1 MANRLQLRRD
11 GAQQWANVNPILA
24 QGELGIELDT
34 SRLKIGDGVTPWN
47 SLKYERP
54 LETESNTANTL
65 VKRDADGN
73 FEAGAITASI
83 IGNSATATRLAN
95 ARSFTLTGDMSGS
108 ASFDGSANINITA
121 ELNYQPGLPHYDP
134 NNLSAQASYTR
145 LTIDSRGRVVTGDNP
160 TTLAQ
165 YGIADAQ
172 PADPELQSLADMTG
186 FGFISR
192 TGAGTLSNRQIAVSS
207 GRLLVSNGTGTS
219 GNPVLDLADTPV
231 VVGSYNPVGNLDT
244 PLVSV
249 TTGDETVNTTNFT
262 VDRYGRLTA
271 ATTSAIATATQ
282 GTEVIAYDAG
292 TSYTRNDKIKNSSD
306 RLYQA
311 LLDITSGSGEPTH
324 TDGSDAGSWRYLG
337 SSLAPQKGL
346 ASFNQEDFDVTA
358 WDANSNYEG
367 GFVTIAQAGV
377 DNGQL
382 QNSRV
387 SFADGNTKEDF
398 DLDQELTATTGY
410 RGFNYLNYVKIN
422 STSGS
427 LLFGAN
433 NTGDSGAGE
442 IDVNVRSYFSDPDIT
457 LDGTVAQTLDKTGDG
472 NLTFQTTQNSASAR
486 SLSIL
491 ATNSGSGDS
500 NIIIQSE
507 NDITIAATNVSNRVH
522 VEDYWLQDN
531 VLSTTNSTM
540 VLDPNDDDDV
550 TGLVQVRGN
559 LQVDGTTT
567 TVNSTVV
574 TIDDPIFTLGGDT
587 TPVADDNKDRGIEFK
602 YYDSEARVG
611 FFGWDED
618 YADSNIWSSTGG
630 YRFLYNA
637 TNTSEVFAGTD
648 APLIA
653 GNLRLT
659 TNTGSTWK
667 TPTTGTLVVTGGVG
681 ISENIN
687 VGGTSHLNGNVEID
701 GTVDIDANFAVRD
714 NTTDKFTI
722 ASATG
727 NTVIEGTVDIQL
739 QTTITDGL
747 LIQAD
752 NKKFEV
758 KTAGGTSVFDIDTDN
773 GNTHTDGTLDVDSGV
788 TFNSTLD
795 VDNNVTFNADLD
807 VDGDS
812 VFHNNITLD
821 TTAKNFKI
829 TNGSADKFTVLS
841 TNGNTDIRGTLDVGS
856 AVVFENNFNANGNN
870 TTIGNANTDV
880 FTVNSVTTFTDNIT
894 VNGTVDFD
902 TTLNVDGHADFNTT
916 VTIDG
921 ETKVYDSIIIESDN
935 EVFNVNNAAAQTQ
948 FSIDSDNGNTVIG
961 RAGLGTA
968 SVGLLTVHGDTLL
981 NRDLVV
987 DGNTTIGDANTD
999 TLTVNSESTFN
1010 ADVTI
1015 AGSNNFQVTGNAI
1028 VDGNLT
1034 VHGTTTTVNS
1044 TVVTLDDPIITLG
1057 GDTAPANDDGK
1068 DRGVEFRYY
1077 SGSAKLGWFGW
1088 DNNIGRFALFNDAT
1102 NSSEVFSGTRS
1113 GIDAGSIKLFDTTNA
1128 TTSSTGTLIVG
1139 GGAGIGLDLYVGD
1152 DLNVADDASIGG
1164 NLEVTGTFD
1173 VTNDLAVNTSKMT
1186 VASATGN
1193 TVIQG
1198 SLQVDQGVTLGDAA
1212 GDNHTVTGTIT
1223 FNQAITSTDITAD
1236 NIQIGVSGATEID
1249 TTSGNLVLDSA
1260 GGTVNVTDDLDVDL
1274 NLNVDGNTKIDGTL
1288 TVDGNT
1294 TIGNASGDS
1303 HSVTGTVQFNQAIT
1317 STDITADQIKIG
1329 VDASNE
1335 ISTTTGNL
1343 ILDSQGGKVHITDNA
1358 EIDGTLQVDGNAT
1371 IGDNSGDAH
1380 SFTGTVLFNQAI
1392 TSTDITADN
1401 VQIGVSGSSEVD
1413 TASGA
1418 LTLDSATG
1426 ETIVDDNL
1434 TINGTLDVDALTTI
1448 TDALTVKADNKLVSF
1463 QTAAGATVFSVD
1475 TDNGNTDIQGT
1486 LNVEGA
1492 TTIDDT
1498 FNVTQATDLDG
1509 TLNVDGVATFQNNV
1523 VLNAD
1528 NKEFAIQLD
1537 DGTDKFTVQSATG
1550 NTDIQGTLDVNG
1562 ATNVTNTLGVTGLTS
1577 LTNNTNPT
1585 SLAANAALMITAG
1598 GATVDEDVY
1607 IGSDLFLGP
1616 NAGTTITLNGGSG
1629 NADFGGTLDVAG
1641 QSTLST
1647 IDATSLTTS
1656 SGLTIG
1662 GSIAVNSTKF
1672 TVAGATGNTAV
1683 DGTLD
1688 VNNATT
1694 ITDTLNVTN
1703 NVDFDAALN
1712 VDGTTT
1718 LNDALT
1724 QNSTSLFKDN
1734 VVLRG
1739 STKTLKLQNGSG
1751 TDKITLNSTS
1761 GAATIT
1767 GLTTTNSLDVTTSTT
1782 IGGTLGVTGQITG
1795 NVTGALTGNAD
1806 TASLV
1811 DVTDTTS
1818 SNLTYYPTFV
1828 STNTGN
1834 TEVRTD
1840 STNLTYN
1847 PSTNRLTVT
1856 NFRSTTDFEVQGNL
1870 TITGNITYNQSQ
1882 VGDISNHNTDALSEG
1897 STNLYFTD
1905 ERVDDR
1911 VNALITGGTG
1921 ITATYDDAGNILTLS
1936 ATQADINTDN
1946 ITEGSTNLFTT
1957 AARTR
1962 THFTYGTGITH
1973 SGGTLSVT
1981 QADIDTDNVTEGST
1995 NLFTTAAR
2003 TRGHISVSG
2012 DLGYNASTG
2021 VISYTIPTTIASL
2034 SNHDTAD
2041 LAEGTNLYYTDERVD
2056 DRVNALITAG
2066 TGLTKTYDDASN
2078 TYTLA
2083 FSFSEFDTDSV
2094 VEGSTNLFHTT
2105 ARVRTSISAT
2115 GSLSYNN
2122 STGVISYTAPSDT
2135 DGITEGSSNL
2145 YHTTARVNSIFD
2157 TKLAAADTGDL
2168 SEGTNLY
2175 YTDARADARIAAA
2188 DTGDLSEGSN
2198 LYYTDARADARIAA
2212 ASTSDLTE
2220 GTNLY
2225 YTDARADARVVAGI
2239 TGKLDASTVSTFGA
2253 SIIDDADA
2261 AAVIATL
2268 GLGTAATTASTAY
2281 ATAAQGTLAASATQ
2295 PGDLSTVATSGAYN
2309 DLSGKPTLFSGDY
2322 DDLSNKPTLGTAAAT
2337 AATAYATAAQGATAD
2352 SALQAETITLAT
2364 LKSVTAAAAD
2374 FAAFQTA
2381 IAAL

>member
-807 VDGDS
+807 VDGNS

-1164 NLEVTGTFD
+1164 NLDVTGTFD

-1288 TVDGNT
+1288 IVDGNT

-1962 THFTYGTGITH
+1962 GHFTYGTGITH
-1973 SGGTLSVT
+1973 NSGTLSVT

-2034 SNHDTAD
+2034 SNHDTD
-2041 LAEGTNLYYTDERVD
+2041 DVAEGATNKYYTDERVD
-2056 DRVNALITAG
+2056 DRIDALIIAG
-2066 TGLTKTYDDASN
+2066 TGVTKVYDDGAN
-2078 TYTLA
+2078 TYTLSVTQA
-2083 FSFSEFDTDSV
+2083 DVNTDTV
-2094 VEGSTNLFHTT
+2094 TEGSTNLFTT
-2105 ARVRTSISAT
+2105 AARTRTHFTYGT
-2115 GSLSYNN
+2115 GITHSGGTLSV
-2122 STGVISYTAPSDT
+2122 TQADIDT
-2135 DGITEGSSNL
+2135 DNVTEGSTNLFTTAARTRTHFTYGTGITHSSGTLSVTQSDINTDNITEGS
-2145 YHTTARVNSIFD
+2145 
-2157 TKLAAADTGDL
+2157 
-2168 SEGTNLY
+2168 TNVFF
-2175 YTDARADARIAAA
+2175 
-2188 DTGDLSEGSN
+2188 
-2198 LYYTDARADARIAA
+2198 
-2212 ASTSDLTE
+2212 
-2220 GTNLY
+2220 TN
-2225 YTDARADARVVAGI
+2225 ARADARVVAGI
-2239 TGKLDASTVSTFGA
+2239 TGKLDASAISTFGLTLV
-2253 SIIDDADA
+2253 DDASASA
-2261 AAVIATL
+2261 ARSTL
-2268 GLGTAATTASTAY
+2268 GLGSAAESNTGDF

-2295 PGDLSTVATSGAYN
+2295 PGDLATVATSGAYN
-2309 DLSGKPTLFSGDY
+2309 DLTGKPTLFSGDY

-2337 AATAYATAAQGATAD
+2337 ASTAYATAAQGALAA

-2364 LKSVTAAAAD
+2364 LKSVAAGAAD
-2374 FAAFQTA
+2374 FAAFKAA

>member
-387 SFADGNTKEDF
+387 SFADGNSKEDF

-807 VDGDS
+807 VDGNS

-1882 VGDISNHNTDALSEG
+1882 VGDISNHNTDALREG
-1897 STNLYFTD
+1897 TTNLYFTD

-1911 VNALITGGTG
+1911 VNSLIVGGTG
-1921 ITATYDDAGNILTLS
+1921 ITATYDDAGNMLTLS

-1962 THFTYGTGITH
+1962 GHFTYGTGITH
-1973 SGGTLSVT
+1973 NSGTLSVT

-2034 SNHDTAD
+2034 SNHDTD
-2041 LAEGTNLYYTDERVD
+2041 DVAEGATNKYYTDERVD
-2056 DRVNALITAG
+2056 DRIDALIIAG
-2066 TGLTKTYDDASN
+2066 TGVTKVYDDGAN
-2078 TYTLA
+2078 TYTLSVTQA
-2083 FSFSEFDTDSV
+2083 DVNTDTV
-2094 VEGSTNLFHTT
+2094 TEGSTNLFTT
-2105 ARVRTSISAT
+2105 AARTRTHFTYGT
-2115 GSLSYNN
+2115 GI
-2122 STGVISYTAPSDT
+2122 TPVSYTHLTLP
-2135 DGITEGSSNL
+2135 
-2145 YHTTARVNSIFD
+2145 
-2157 TKLAAADTGDL
+2157 
-2168 SEGTNLY
+2168 TN
-2175 YTDARADARIAAA
+2175 R
-2188 DTGDLSEGSN
+2188 E
-2198 LYYTDARADARIAA
+2198 
-2212 ASTSDLTE
+2212 
-2220 GTNLY
+2220 
-2225 YTDARADARVVAGI
+2225 V
-2239 TGKLDASTVSTFGA
+2239 
-2253 SIIDDADA
+2253 
-2261 AAVIATL
+2261 
-2268 GLGTAATTASTAY
+2268 
-2281 ATAAQGTLAASATQ
+2281 
-2295 PGDLSTVATSGAYN
+2295 
-2309 DLSGKPTLFSGDY
+2309 
-2322 DDLSNKPTLGTAAAT
+2322 
-2337 AATAYATAAQGATAD
+2337 
-2352 SALQAETITLAT
+2352 
-2364 LKSVTAAAAD
+2364 
-2374 FAAFQTA
+2374 
-2381 IAAL
+2381 

>member
-1164 NLEVTGTFD
+1164 NLDVTGTFD

-1962 THFTYGTGITH
+1962 THFTYGTGIKLT
-1973 SGGTLSVT
+1973 SATIAVDFT
-1981 QADIDTDNVTEGST
+1981 EFNTDNIVEGST
-1995 NLFTTAAR
+1995 NLFITAAR
-2003 TRGHISVSG
+2003 TRGHLSAGG
-2012 DLGYNASTG
+2012 DLAYNASTG
-2021 VISYTIPTTIASL
+2021 VFSYTTPTTIASL

-2041 LAEGTNLYYTDERVD
+2041 LAEGTNLYFT
-2056 DRVNALITAG
+2056 NARA
-2066 TGLTKTYDDASN
+2066 
-2078 TYTLA
+2078 
-2083 FSFSEFDTDSV
+2083 
-2094 VEGSTNLFHTT
+2094 
-2105 ARVRTSISAT
+2105 
-2115 GSLSYNN
+2115 
-2122 STGVISYTAPSDT
+2122 
-2135 DGITEGSSNL
+2135 
-2145 YHTTARVNSIFD
+2145 
-2157 TKLAAADTGDL
+2157 
-2168 SEGTNLY
+2168 
-2175 YTDARADARIAAA
+2175 DARADARIAAA
-2188 DTGDLSEGSN
+2188 DTDNLSEGSSN
-2198 LYYTDARADARIAA
+2198 LYFTNARADARIAA
-2212 ASTSDLTE
+2212 ASTSDLSEGSNLYFTNARADARIAAASTSDLSE

-2225 YTDARADARVVAGI
+2225 HTTARARGAISAG
-2239 TGKLDASTVSTFGA
+2239 
-2253 SIIDDADA
+2253 
-2261 AAVIATL
+2261 
-2268 GLGTAATTASTAY
+2268 
-2281 ATAAQGTLAASATQ
+2281 
-2295 PGDLSTVATSGAYN
+2295 GDLSYNASTGVMSVTLPTVFSGAYN
-2309 DLSGKPTLFSGDY
+2309 DLSGKPTLFSGAYNDLTGKPTLFSGAYADLTGAPSLGAVATSNDY

-2337 AATAYATAAQGATAD
+2337 ASTAYATAAQGALAA
-2352 SALQAETITLAT
+2352 SALQAETITLAQ
-2364 LKSVTAAAAD
+2364 LKTIATNNNNFAD
-2374 FAAFQTA
+2374 FRTA
-2381 IAAL
+2381 LLAL